1 MSLFNLALAIG
12 LEAKHC
18 ANDNLVQS
26 GSNRV
31 QSGLARVAQSIESK
45 GFSGKSGES
54 GYFRPEFIDNTASA
68 ANDDGLPE
76 YHYRGENLTFWM
88 ASNEKLQQL
97 KHGDSAWIEA
107 KLRRVPANQRRSL
120 ADEYS
125 ARYKAAYDA
134 EPDSNKKTNRAAFTA
149 NTWLL
154 KVTQ

>member
-12 LEAKHC
+12 LETKHC
-18 ANDNLVQS
+18 ANDNRVLS

-31 QSGLARVAQSIESK
+31 SQSAENKR
-45 GFSGKSGES
+45 FSGKSGES
-54 GYFRPEFIDNTASA
+54 GYFRPEFIDNTAPA

-76 YHYRGENLTFWM
+76 HHYRGENLTFWM
-88 ASNEKLQQL
+88 ASNEKLQQI

-134 EPDSNKKTNRAAFTA
+134 EPDSNKKANRAAFAA